1 MVAPTNCYIGIQ
13 EADPLATAGVRSNA
27 RSFSPTH
34 SIQLSSSYPTGNAGT
49 AHAPTCTVVS
59 KTHQAKC
66 CYLGNG
72 YHKSLER
79 NGGGEVQD
87 NAGLGKEKMKPPEEI
102 KVKHRILAASGAG
115 KLGVRL
121 F

>member
-87 NAGLGKEKMKPPEEI
+87 NAGLGEGENEATRRDQSETQDTGSFWCWEI
-102 KVKHRILAASGAG
+102 GC
-115 KLGVRL
+115 
-121 F
+121 